1 MDRARWVLI
10 PPALWI
16 ASLFLNQVFGSI
28 MPPDSSEIPDD
39 CPENSRN
46 CARVLLE
53 IDASPEAVHSAAM
66 NWIESQDRTTV
77 QSESETD
84 SHTVFRTRWM
94 MFQDDFY
101 VETGCA
107 ENTTWIQVHSKSRL
121 GLGDMG
127 VNQERINSLV
137 DYLSTVEF
145 ESHDC

>member
-16 ASLFLNQVFGSI
+16 ASLFLIQVFGSI
-28 MPPDSSEIPDD
+28 MAPDSSEMPDD
-39 CPENSRN
+39 CPDNSRN
-46 CARVLLE
+46 CARALLE

-101 VETGCA
+101 VETGCT

-127 VNQERINSLV
+127 VNQERINALV
-137 DYLSTVEF
+137 DHLSTVEF